1 MRDGYRSV
9 MGESRTTAGVDVDET
24 TADTERRSQR
34 RVTDPVR
41 RVRPPGPADP
51 ETIKLRL
58 PADARHA
65 ATARVVAASLA
76 ADLGFDVDEI
86 DDLRLGV
93 NEAVAVLLDDGGA
106 VSRRSRLEVEFRV
119 SDRRIDIEVSVR
131 PGATAG
137 ITLDELAERI
147 LTAVVDHH
155 DHVDGTVR
163 LSKSTRDAA

>member
-1 MRDGYRSV
+1 MSDQPSSAA
-9 MGESRTTAGVDVDET
+9 EPAGT
-24 TADTERRSQR
+24 S
-34 RVTDPVR
+34 
-41 RVRPPGPADP
+41 GP
-51 ETIKLRL
+51 ETIELHL

-93 NEAVAVLLDDGGA
+93 NEAVAVLLDDRATHGTGGLD
-106 VSRRSRLEVEFRV
+106 VVFRI
-119 SDRRIDIEVSVR
+119 SDRRIDIEVSR
-131 PGATAG
+131 PGATGG

>member
-1 MRDGYRSV
+1 V
-9 MGESRTTAGVDVDET
+9 HVDIPT
-24 TADTERRSQR
+24 GDTEGGGSS
-34 RVTDPVR
+34 VTDQSSSR
-41 RVRPPGPADP
+41 GEPAGGAEA
-51 ETIKLRL
+51 ETIRLRL

-93 NEAVAVLLDDGGA
+93 NEAVAVLLDERVAPRADGGLD
-106 VSRRSRLEVEFRV
+106 VVFRIF
-119 SDRRIDIEVSVR
+119 DRRIDIEVSR
-131 PGATAG
+131 HGATDE

>member
-1 MRDGYRSV
+1 MSDRPSPT
-9 MGESRTTAGVDVDET
+9 GETAGT
-24 TADTERRSQR
+24 TN
-34 RVTDPVR
+34 
-41 RVRPPGPADP
+41 P

-93 NEAVAVLLDDGGA
+93 NEAVAILLDDGGA
-106 VSRRSRLEVEFRV
+106 AGSGHGLEVVFRV
-119 SDRRIDIEVSVR
+119 SDRRIDIEVSR
-131 PGATAG
+131 PGATTG